1 MGSIDKRKIDRV
13 LDANINRA
21 KEGLRVCE
29 DTARFILDDKVL
41 TAGYKHVRH
50 ELTAVSKAFNYKDI
64 IKARDV
70 AGDRGRPT
78 TVSESL
84 RKGVADIFYA
94 NTQRVKESL
103 RVLEEFAK
111 ISDGKLA
118 ERFKLLRY
126 KVYGLE
132 KKALERV

>member
-1 MGSIDKRKIDRV
+1 MDKKKIDRV
-13 LDANINRA
+13 IDANINRA

-29 DTARFILDDKVL
+29 DTARFILNDRVL
-41 TAGYKHVRH
+41 TAGYKAVRH
-50 ELTAVSKAFNYKDI
+50 ELTAVASYFNYEVI

-70 AGDRGRPT
+70 GGDTGRPT
-78 TVSESL
+78 TASESA
-84 RKGVADIFYA
+84 RGSVAGVFYA

-118 ERFKLLRY
+118 ESFKSLRY

-132 KKALERV
+132 KKALARV

>member
-1 MGSIDKRKIDRV
+1 MDKKKIDRV
-13 LDANINRA
+13 VDANINRA

-41 TAGYKHVRH
+41 TAGYKAVRH
-50 ELTAVSKAFNYKDI
+50 ELTAVASSFNYKVI

-70 AGDRGRPT
+70 GGDTGRPT
-78 TVSESL
+78 TASESA
-84 RKGVADIFYA
+84 RTGVADVFYA

-118 ERFKLLRY
+118 ERFKSLRY